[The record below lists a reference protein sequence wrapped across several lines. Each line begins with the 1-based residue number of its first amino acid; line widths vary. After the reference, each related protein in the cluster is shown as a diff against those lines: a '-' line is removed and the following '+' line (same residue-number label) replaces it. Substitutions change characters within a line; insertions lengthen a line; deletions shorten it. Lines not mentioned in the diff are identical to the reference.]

1 MRFKFEMKDLVKLP
15 NILCY
20 IRIAMVPWFLYVYFT
35 AVEPKDYYFATFIVL
50 ASGLTDFLDGQIA
63 RRCNMITDLGKLI
76 DPIADKMMQF
86 AMLLALTLKIQYM
99 YLLVIYLILKEII
112 SGVMAAIIIRKY
124 KRRLNGAKW
133 YGKVCTAILYAVML
147 VLVAFPNIAYGVK
160 SVLML
165 VCAAALTLAF
175 VMYIRLYI
183 IMINDAKEGK
193 DDKLLY

>member
-1 MRFKFEMKDLVKLP
+1 
-15 NILCY
+15 
-20 IRIAMVPWFLYVYFT
+20 
-35 AVEPKDYYFATFIVL
+35 
-50 ASGLTDFLDGQIA
+50 
-63 RRCNMITDLGKLI
+63 MITDLGKLI

>member
-1 MRFKFEMKDLVKLP
+1 
-15 NILCY
+15 
-20 IRIAMVPWFLYVYFT
+20 
-35 AVEPKDYYFATFIVL
+35 
-50 ASGLTDFLDGQIA
+50 
-63 RRCNMITDLGKLI
+63 
-76 DPIADKMMQF
+76 
-86 AMLLALTLKIQYM
+86 
-99 YLLVIYLILKEII
+99 
-112 SGVMAAIIIRKY
+112 MAAIIIRKY